1 MRVIEEHIAHPG
13 ESFRLLRF
21 EVDSF
26 RAVRHRHRQVE
37 LTWIEAGAG
46 IRFVGNSVAPFDAG
60 DMVLLG
66 ENVPHAW
73 VSANQNGV
81 ARASVLQFPPE
92 LVAHNAMPELR
103 ALAPLVDGARQG
115 LSISGASHARIAALM
130 LEIEARSGV
139 ARLASLLEL
148 LHVLAQAAGDLQ
160 AVSSWTQREAA
171 GERANKVDRLTAWIH
186 GNMASELDIDAAAAI
201 VHITPAAFSRFFRR
215 EFGKTF
221 SEYVNDIRCS
231 EACVLLR
238 QTDRPIGM
246 VAQLCGFNSQPHFH
260 REFIRRTQ
268 LTPLQ
273 YRRGP

>member
-1 MRVIEEHIAHPG
+1 VRIIEEHIAHPG
-13 ESFRLLRF
+13 ESFRMLRF

-73 VSANQNGV
+73 VSANQSGV

-103 ALAPLVDGARQG
+103 ALAPLIDGARQG
-115 LSISGASHARIAALM
+115 LRISGASHARI
-130 LEIEARSGV
+130 
-139 ARLASLLEL
+139 ASLLEL
-148 LHVLAQAAGDLQ
+148 LHVLAEAAGDLQ
-160 AVSSWTQREAA
+160 TVSSWTQREAA

-186 GNMASELDIDAAAAI
+186 DNMATELDIDAAADI

-221 SEYVNDIRCS
+221 SAYVNDIRCS

-238 QTDRPIGM
+238 LTDRPIGM

-260 REFIRRTQ
+260 REFFRRTQ